1 MTELTSIPVS
11 VSGVTSEQPVSN
23 SSISC
28 LMSTDLH
35 EDIALLLALF
45 DFILY
50 QPYKDWV
57 RTRKHWYRRPYFIKI
72 DYSFLTKLFALF
84 SDKLHQ
90 FMG

>member
-50 QPYKDWV
+50 QPYKD
-57 RTRKHWYRRPYFIKI
+57 
-72 DYSFLTKLFALF
+72 
-84 SDKLHQ
+84 
-90 FMG
+90 